1 MNLNKTII
9 LLVTLTLLSSCKQ
22 RNIQSKGDKLPIQT
36 STKISGNF
44 NISGAYA
51 LYPLVKKWSDDFMK
65 LHPAVK
71 IDVSKGGTGQ
81 GFDDLRSKK
90 SQLAMISR
98 PLTDTE
104 LEEGIWTVPVA
115 KDGVAPIVN
124 KKNPYLKKI
133 LAQGISPDKFLKV
146 FTGDNLFTWGEMLDT
161 NLKVKVPVFIR
172 NDESGAAD
180 VFAGF
185 LNKESSD
192 LKGTG
197 VTGDVEMIKSIQ
209 NNPLAIGFCNF
220 SYAFDVATGDQTKDI
235 QIIPTDLDYDKKID
249 RKEIPFNNLEK
260 AHRGL
265 WLGIYPKNLCRELTI
280 ASIGKPNDPAIV
292 EFLKYVLTEGQN
304 DIKTTGLCELNE
316 VYIGYSLDKLK

>member
-1 MNLNKTII
+1 
-9 LLVTLTLLSSCKQ
+9 
-22 RNIQSKGDKLPIQT
+22 
-36 STKISGNF
+36 
-44 NISGAYA
+44 
-51 LYPLVKKWSDDFMK
+51 LVKKWSDDFMK
-65 LHPAVK
+65 LHPKVT
-71 IDVSKGGTGQ
+71 IVVLESGTGQ
-81 GFDDLRSKK
+81 GLNDLRSKK

-124 KKNPYLKKI
+124 KKNPFLKKI
-133 LAQGISPDKFLKV
+133 LAQGLSPDKFLKV
-146 FTGDNLFTWGEMLDT
+146 FTSDKPCTWGELLDT
-161 NLKVKVPVFIR
+161 TLKEIVQVFIR
-172 NDESGAAD
+172 KDESGAAV

-197 VTGDVEMIKSIQ
+197 VTGDVEMIRSIQ

-220 SYAFDVATGDQTKDI
+220 SFAFDVATGDQTKDI
-235 QIIPTDLDYDKKID
+235 QIVPTDLNYTKKID
-249 RKEIPFNNLEK
+249 RKEIPFNNLNK

-280 ASIGKPNDPAIV
+280 GSLGKPSDQEIV

-316 VYIGYSLDKLK
+316 VYVGYSLDKLK

>member
-9 LLVTLTLLSSCKQ
+9 LLLSLTLLLSCKQ
-22 RNIQSKGDKLPIQT
+22 RNIQSNGDKSSAKT
-36 STKISGNF
+36 STNISGNF
-44 NISGAYA
+44 SISGAYA
-51 LYPLVKKWSDDFMK
+51 LFPLVKKWSDDFMK
-65 LHPAVK
+65 LHPKVT
-71 IDVSKGGTGQ
+71 IVVLEEGTGQ
-81 GFDDLRSKK
+81 GLDNLRSKK

-104 LEEGIWTVPVA
+104 LEEGIWTIPVA

-124 KKNPYLKKI
+124 KKNPFLKKI
-133 LAQGISPDKFLKV
+133 LAQGLSPEKFLKV
-146 FTGDNLFTWGEMLDT
+146 FTSDKPFTWGEMLDT
-161 NLKVKVPVFIR
+161 TLKEIVPVFIR
-172 NDESGAAD
+172 KDESGAAV

-197 VTGDVEMIKSIQ
+197 VTGDVEMIRSIQ

-220 SYAFDVATGDQTKDI
+220 SFAFDVATGEQTKDI
-235 QIIPTDLDYDKKID
+235 QIVPTDLNYNKKID
-249 RKEIPFNNLEK
+249 RKEIPFNNLDK

-280 ASIGKPNDPAIV
+280 GSLEKPSDQAIL
-292 EFLKYVLTEGQN
+292 EFLKYILTEGQN

-316 VYIGYSLDKLK
+316 VYVGYSLDRLK

>member
-9 LLVTLTLLSSCKQ
+9 LLITLTLLSSCKQ
-22 RNIQSKGDKLPIQT
+22 KNIQTNGDKLYTLT
-36 STKISGNF
+36 SANISGSF

-65 LHPAVK
+65 LHPDVK
-71 IDVSKGGTGQ
+71 IVISEGGTGQ

-124 KKNPYLKKI
+124 KRNPYLKKI
-133 LAQGISPDKFLKV
+133 LAQGLSPDKFLKV
-146 FTGDNLFTWGEMLDT
+146 FTGDKQFTWGELLDT
-161 NLKVKVPVFIR
+161 NLREKVVVFIR
-172 NDESGAAD
+172 KDESGAAD

-185 LNKESSD
+185 LNKEASD

-209 NNPLAIGFCNF
+209 NSPLAIGFCNF
-220 SYAFDVATGDQTKDI
+220 SYAFDVATGDQIKDI
-235 QIIPTDLDYDKKID
+235 QIIPADLDYDKKID
-249 RKEIPFNNLEK
+249 RKEVPFNNLDK

-265 WLGIYPKNLCRELTI
+265 WLGIYPKSLCRELTI
-280 ASIGKPNDPAIV
+280 ASLGKPTDPAIV
-292 EFLKYVLTEGQN
+292 EFLKYILTEGQS
-304 DIKTTGLCELNE
+304 DVKTTGLCELNE
-316 VYIGYSLDKLK
+316 VYVSYSLDKFK